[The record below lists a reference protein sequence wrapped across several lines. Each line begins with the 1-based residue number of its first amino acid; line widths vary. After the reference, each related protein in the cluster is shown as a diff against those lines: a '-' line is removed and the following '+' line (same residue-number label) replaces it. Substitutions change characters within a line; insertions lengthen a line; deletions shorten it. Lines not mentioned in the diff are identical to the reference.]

1 MPGRL
6 NATAR
11 LAPFVV
17 AVLSL
22 PSCTRE
28 FPRAA
33 IDRLPL
39 VVCCVTLA
47 VDDALSLVDGAAHA
61 VGAPTQSA
69 TAGAPAHTA
78 RNLTDVLIG
87 NCPFLDFLRA
97 RFLTRLYT

>member
-1 MPGRL
+1 L

-28 FPRAA
+28 FPRAE

-47 VDDALSLVDGAAHA
+47 VDDALSLVDGGPRGWCPDTERH
-61 VGAPTQSA
+61 GGC
-69 TAGAPAHTA
+69 AGTH
-78 RNLTDVLIG
+78 G
-87 NCPFLDFLRA
+87 EELD
-97 RFLTRLYT
+97 